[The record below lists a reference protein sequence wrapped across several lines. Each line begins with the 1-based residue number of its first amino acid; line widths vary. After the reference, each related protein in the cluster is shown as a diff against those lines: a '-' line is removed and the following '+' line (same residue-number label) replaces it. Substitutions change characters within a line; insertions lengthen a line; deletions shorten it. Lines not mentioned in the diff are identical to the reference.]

1 MATTV
6 ATMVDRLARR
16 ALDDAIASLHR
27 NRGLAM
33 LLLAGLLPTSCARRP
48 TGPPNVVVVVVDT
61 LRADRLGCYG
71 NPRGLTPF
79 LDGLAARGAVFR
91 NAYATTS
98 WTNPSV
104 ASLFTSRYPSQHQV
118 TTFFAR
124 LSPEEVNVVAK
135 LDPLGYLGGGFSAN
149 FGVADQV
156 GRALGFRSCHAY
168 HTNKPKLRAAPV
180 IEAGLAWVDRVRR
193 RAPRRPLFLY
203 FQFMEPHFPYDPPPE
218 YRRRFDPPGRRGDD
232 ALAINKKLLVETKAI
247 TEDDL
252 ALLRS
257 LYDGEVALM
266 DAELRRLFGELEKRR
281 VLEHALVV
289 VTADHGEEFKEHGG
303 IVHGDSLYNEVLR
316 VPLIVLAPGQPAGR
330 TVAQNVSLVDVAPT
344 LLDLLH
350 LPPEPRFEGRS
361 LLPLW
366 QGDVPP
372 VDVVAELPTTAFG
385 AAPRHTLALV
395 RGSIKLLVRPDSSDP
410 SGDTETYDLARDPAE
425 SAPRPSP
432 PDADAHLLLE
442 ALHRHETAL
451 AERAP
456 THAEH
461 RPPSET
467 TRERLRA
474 LGYVN

>member
-1 MATTV
+1 
-6 ATMVDRLARR
+6 
-16 ALDDAIASLHR
+16 
-27 NRGLAM
+27 
-33 LLLAGLLPTSCARRP
+33 
-48 TGPPNVVVVVVDT
+48 
-61 LRADRLGCYG
+61 
-71 NPRGLTPF
+71 
-79 LDGLAARGAVFR
+79 
-91 NAYATTS
+91 
-98 WTNPSV
+98 
-104 ASLFTSRYPSQHQV
+104 
-118 TTFFAR
+118 
-124 LSPEEVNVVAK
+124 
-135 LDPLGYLGGGFSAN
+135 
-149 FGVADQV
+149 
-156 GRALGFRSCHAY
+156 
-168 HTNKPKLRAAPV
+168 
-180 IEAGLAWVDRVRR
+180 
-193 RAPRRPLFLY
+193 
-203 FQFMEPHFPYDPPPE
+203 
-218 YRRRFDPPGRRGDD
+218 
-232 ALAINKKLLVETKAI
+232 
-247 TEDDL
+247 
-252 ALLRS
+252 
-257 LYDGEVALM
+257 M

-330 TVAQNVSLVDVAPT
+330 AVAQNVSLVDVAPT

-410 SGDTETYDLARDPAE
+410 SGDTETYNLARDPAE

>member
-1 MATTV
+1 MRGRTRAT
-6 ATMVDRLARR
+6 VDALARR
-16 ALDDAIASLHR
+16 ALDVPIVSFDRKPRLTI
-27 NRGLAM
+27 
-33 LLLAGLLPTSCARRP
+33 LLLLWLLPLSCARRP
-48 TGPPNVVVVVVDT
+48 AGPPNVVLVVIDT
-61 LRADRLGCYG
+61 LRADRLGSYG
-71 NPRGLTPF
+71 DRRGLTPF

-91 NAYATTS
+91 NAYAATS

-118 TTFFAR
+118 TGLFAR
-124 LSPEEVNVVAK
+124 LSRDELSLVAK
-135 LDPLGYLGGGFSAN
+135 LDPLGYLGGAFSAN
-149 FGVADQV
+149 VGVAEQV
-156 GRALGFRSCHAY
+156 GRALGFRSCHSY
-168 HTNKPKLRAAPV
+168 HTDKLKLRAAR
-180 IEAGLAWVDRVRR
+180 IIDASLAWVDHIRR
-193 RAPRRPLFLY
+193 RAARRPLFLY

-218 YRRRFDPPGRRGDD
+218 YRGRFDPPGRRGDD
-232 ALAINKKLLVETKAI
+232 ALAINKKLLLETKAI

-252 ALLRS
+252 AFLRS

-266 DAELRRLFGELEKRR
+266 DAELRRLFGELDKRG
-281 VLEHALVV
+281 VLEHAVV
-289 VTADHGEEFKEHGG
+289 VITADHGEEFKEHGG

-330 TVAQNVSLVDVAPT
+330 AVEQNVSLVDVAPT
-344 LLDLLH
+344 LLDLLN
-350 LPPEPRFEGRS
+350 LSPEPRFEGRS
-361 LLPLW
+361 LLPLMK
-366 QGDVPP
+366 GNAPP

-395 RGSIKLLVRPDSSDP
+395 RGSIKLLVRPGSSGP

-425 SAPRPSP
+425 STPRPSSLE
-432 PDADAHLLLE
+432 ADARLLLE
-442 ALHRHETAL
+442 ALHRHETSL

-461 RPPSET
+461 RPPSEI